1 MAHKLKCVVAPPR
14 STITANFIRA
24 LLKAWRQR
32 PRPADLEL
40 LQPPNDSTPPSA
52 ECRLLYSLFASN
64 NIAGNDLHSAWQAVY
79 SRFLR
84 QELKSPR
91 IEFKPLFDLNRLR
104 WPPTREDMFC
114 FLEHVAQSIL
124 NDKTGEISIEEV
136 LANVCGE
143 YGSDVDDLDEAQLHN
158 SQQAVFIAIA
168 WLTMLFQV
176 PLKMASGLLQ
186 MTLPNKVADQSI
198 TEARLSL
205 VQLIGGFGPLLPTPS
220 EVTAMVAS
228 PSPSFIH
235 ATSLSVESLVRID
248 RIRIVWTDALAS
260 HLSFDPF
267 SRMLCLYRYP
277 SVCALNC
284 TQSGDKSVIET

>member
-1 MAHKLKCVVAPPR
+1 
-14 STITANFIRA
+14 
-24 LLKAWRQR
+24 
-32 PRPADLEL
+32 
-40 LQPPNDSTPPSA
+40 
-52 ECRLLYSLFASN
+52 
-64 NIAGNDLHSAWQAVY
+64 
-79 SRFLR
+79 
-84 QELKSPR
+84 
-91 IEFKPLFDLNRLR
+91 
-104 WPPTREDMFC
+104 MFC